1 MKARYLSFFFFTVVI
16 GFGFM
21 FSGCSSKADV
31 LKEVSGLW
39 QDDQNKDSVE
49 IQLVGDAKSMTVNGK
64 SYPVNVENVQMDK
77 YQVDLKVQ
85 NGGSQPEMWSLRQI
99 WDDNGVG
106 FNLALDRN
114 GEKEILIR
122 KEKS

>member
-99 WDDNGVG
+99 WDDNGGG